1 MKKVLLTVAACAV
14 ASFAADGAAI
24 YNAKCVSCHG
34 KDGKMTAIP
43 GVAIAGQSVGD
54 VEKKLKGYQDGSFG
68 GAKKGMM
75 APNAKALSA
84 DDVKAVA
91 SYIASLKK

>member
-24 YNAKCVSCHG
+24 FNSKCVSCHG

-43 GVAIAGQSVGD
+43 GVAIAGQSAGD

-75 APNAKALSA
+75 APNAKALA
-84 DDVKAVA
+84 DADMKAVA
-91 SYIASLKK
+91 TYIASLKK